1 MDQSDFSNFE
11 KNLISFLRLFQNRPF
26 HLTKYLLENRAFNE
40 DFIEKISN
48 SEKLKQLSEKYD
60 LQEIPNIYFLNFKD
74 MLKFFENISNEYT
87 LEDFDSKNSIDQI
100 NEKLDDLIKREKYEE
115 AIRVRD
121 YMIQNNIKRKN

>member
-26 HLTKYLLENRAFNE
+26 HLTKYLLENMAFNE

-48 SEKLKQLSEKYD
+48 SEKLNKLSEKYE
-60 LQEIPNIYFLNFKD
+60 LEEMPNIYFLNFKD
-74 MLKFFENISNEYT
+74 MFKFFENISNEYT
-87 LEDFDSKNSIDQI
+87 LEDFDGQNSIDEI
-100 NEKLDDLIKREKYEE
+100 NEKLDELIKREKYEE